1 LLYNSKTKNFMALS
15 PNIDL
20 ESVKKPRKLS
30 MFYYSP
36 GRCLSMEFLES
47 GKNSQLVI
55 SPREQPFF
63 LEGIDNL
70 TPVDNL

>member
-1 LLYNSKTKNFMALS
+1 MALS

-20 ESVKKPRKLS
+20 ESVKTPRKLS

-70 TPVDNL
+70 TPVYNL